1 MKVTNI
7 NLVSIGTVL
16 KGNMNSL
23 FFAMLICLVV
33 AEIFVINHSV
43 QTILRFQAQGQVEV
57 KSKGV
62 RINFT
67 AYDEVI
73 NKVDEADAYKPVIQQ
88 LRNPFG
94 VN

>member
-1 MKVTNI
+1 MKVKSISFGSIGVMAKENI
-7 NLVSIGTVL
+7 NPLFLV
-16 KGNMNSL
+16 
-23 FFAMLICLVV
+23 MLMCLIV
-33 AEIFVINHSV
+33 AEVFVINHSL
-43 QTILRFQAQGQVEV
+43 QTVLRFQAQGQVQV

-62 RINFT
+62 KINFT

-73 NKVDEADAYKPVIQQ
+73 TKVDEADTYQPVVRQ

>member
-1 MKVTNI
+1 MKMTSI
-7 NLVSIGTVL
+7 SIGSIGMMF
-16 KGNMNSL
+16 KENINSL
-23 FFAMLICLVV
+23 FLAMLMCLIA
-33 AEIFVINHSV
+33 AEVFVINHSV
-43 QTILRFQAQGQVEV
+43 QTVLRFQAQGHVEV

-62 RINFT
+62 RVNFT

-73 NKVDEADAYKPVIQQ
+73 KKVDEADTYEPVVQQ